1 MKLITT
7 NFFRWCNIYMKI
19 LNKKIHITTNNKTQM
34 INITGEIQQIIDNE
48 NINEGLINIQ
58 TKHTTTAIIINEDEE
73 GLKDDFIK
81 FINDII
87 PESEY
92 KHDRI
97 DNNAKSHLQSMI
109 LNSNQTIPLING
121 ELNLGRWQS
130 IFFIELDGP
139 RMNRV
144 VEITIL
150 TKD

>member
-1 MKLITT
+1 
-7 NFFRWCNIYMKI
+7 MKI
-19 LNKKIHITTNNKTQM
+19 INKKIHITTNNKTQM
-34 INITGEIQQIIDNE
+34 INITGEIKQIIDEE
-48 NINEGLINIQ
+48 NITEALINIQ

-73 GLKDDFIK
+73 GLKHDFIK

-87 PESEY
+87 PECEY
-92 KHDRI
+92 QHDRI